1 MQQLSLPDAFSY
13 FIHESGL
20 YQEDI
25 YPVHIINSY
34 GFVCLYTCPYYFGC
48 DIVINVY
55 NSFDHILD
63 NINNNQLHVHSFP
76 VNLLFFLMPL
86 IKTSPK
92 FRLDIFDSFLYV
104 YFPQKLSP

>member
-1 MQQLSLPDAFSY
+1 MQQLSLPDTFSY

-25 YPVHIINSY
+25 YILLIHMVLFVLTHAHITLD
-34 GFVCLYTCPYYFGC
+34 VT
-48 DIVINVY
+48 VINVY

>member
-1 MQQLSLPDAFSY
+1 MQQLSLPDTFSY

-25 YPVHIINSY
+25 YILFIHMVL
-34 GFVCLYTCPYYFGC
+34 FVLTHAHAYYFRC

-76 VNLLFFLMPL
+76 VN
-86 IKTSPK
+86 
-92 FRLDIFDSFLYV
+92 
-104 YFPQKLSP
+104 